1 MTGFTEGLSFLS
13 KKNKPSLQL
22 KLHFFQ
28 KDGNVKIN
36 RRFWFDDTRAE
47 EQEVEFTFGQSAKF
61 PLMNGED
68 TVEGKF
74 ELITPL
80 LIRVR
85 HFRTIRMHLFLLITI
100 TINSLW
106 SIINGLLNKLTHTEP
121 YYG

>member
-1 MTGFTEGLSFLS
+1 MS
-13 KKNKPSLQL
+13 SLQL
-22 KLHFFQ
+22 KLQLFFQ

-47 EQEVEFTFGQSAKF
+47 EQEVEFTFGQTAKF

-85 HFRTIRMHLFLLITI
+85 HFGTIRMQLLILITI
-100 TINSLW
+100 TINSIW
-106 SIINGLLNKLTHTEP
+106 AIIYGLLKNLQISNPTIDKRK
-121 YYG
+121 